1 MIVSDDIINQGA
13 SGLCVVVPLTSRDK
27 EIPLHLAIAP
37 PEGGLRVLSW
47 AKPENVRSLDTR
59 RLLSR
64 WGAVSPQTA
73 DLVDDRLKVLL
84 KLR

>member
-1 MIVSDDIINQGA
+1 VIVSDDIINQGP
-13 SGLCVVVPLTSRDK
+13 SGLCVVVPLTSGDK
-27 EIPLHLAIAP
+27 GAPLHLAITP
-37 PEGGLRVLSW
+37 PEGGLRVPSW
-47 AKPENVRSLDTR
+47 AKPEDIRSLDTR

-64 WGAVSPQTA
+64 WGAVSRQTA

>member
-1 MIVSDDIINQGA
+1 VIVSDDTINQGP

-27 EIPLHLAIAP
+27 GVPLHLAIAP
-37 PEGGLRVLSW
+37 PEGGLRAPSW
-47 AKPENVRSLDTR
+47 AKPEDIRSLDTR

-64 WGAVSPQTA
+64 WGAVSRQTA